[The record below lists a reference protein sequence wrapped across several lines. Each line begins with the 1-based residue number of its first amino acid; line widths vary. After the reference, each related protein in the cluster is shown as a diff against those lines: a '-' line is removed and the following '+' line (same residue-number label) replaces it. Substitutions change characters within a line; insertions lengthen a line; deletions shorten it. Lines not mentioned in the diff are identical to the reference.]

1 VRNLTKSPLYT
12 AVALV
17 GLGFVMI
24 FFGWNGAAGKDYT
37 QGQLPYLISGGVT
50 GLALVLC
57 GLAVVIVQAVRR
69 EALLLASK
77 LDRLAEALGAPPEG
91 NADLP
96 AVKGDLEEYAPRQR
110 ESVNY

>member
-1 VRNLTKSPLYT
+1 MRNLTKSPLYT

-17 GLGFVMI
+17 GLGFVLI

-37 QGQLPYLISGGVT
+37 QGQIPYLISGGVA

-69 EALLLASK
+69 EAVLLAAK
-77 LDRLAEALGAPPEG
+77 LDRLAEALGAPAESTG
-91 NADLP
+91 ELT
-96 AVKGDLEEYAPRQR
+96 AVSPDVDEYAPLRR
-110 ESVNY
+110 ESVNS

>member
-1 VRNLTKSPLYT
+1 VRNLTKTPLYT

-17 GLGFVMI
+17 GLGFVLI
-24 FFGWNGAAGKDYT
+24 FLGWNGAAGKDYT
-37 QGQLPYLISGGVT
+37 QGQLPYLISGGVA

-77 LDRLAEALGAPPEG
+77 LDRLAEALGAAPETAG
-91 NADLP
+91 DLP
-96 AVKGDLEEYAPRQR
+96 AEDAQQYAPRAR
-110 ESVNY
+110 ESVSS

>member
-17 GLGFVMI
+17 GLGFVII
-24 FFGWNGAAGKDYT
+24 FLGWNGAAGKDYT
-37 QGQLPYLISGGVT
+37 QGQIPYLISGGIV

-69 EALLLASK
+69 EAMLLASR
-77 LDRLAEALGAPPEG
+77 LDRLAEALGAPTDG
-91 NADLP
+91 NGELP
-96 AVKGDLEEYAPRQR
+96 TATAELEEYAPRPR
-110 ESVNY
+110 SSVN